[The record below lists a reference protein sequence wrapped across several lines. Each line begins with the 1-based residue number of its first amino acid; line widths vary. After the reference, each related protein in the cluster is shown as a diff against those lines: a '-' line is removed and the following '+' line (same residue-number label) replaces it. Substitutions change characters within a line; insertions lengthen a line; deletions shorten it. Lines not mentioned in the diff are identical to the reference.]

1 MLVDIGLSIGF
12 VFGFTFILGTFANN
26 YFSDREHPA
35 IPYDYMAVIA
45 GIGAVLLLAFP
56 ALFLVLD
63 WIF

>member
-12 VFGFTFILGTFANN
+12 IFAVTFVLGLFANN
-26 YFSDREHPA
+26 YLSDREHPA

-45 GIGAVLLLAFP
+45 GIASVLLLAFP

-63 WIF
+63 MVF